1 MPILA
6 LIFGFFAATAA
17 LLAQVF
23 FSLFL
28 TGPAASAPSL
38 IWLISAATLE
48 EGAKLAF
55 LLQLGKRST
64 NAISPIQAILFGL
77 GFIVVEIALVTMT
90 ATASTDFLALGAMA
104 GIHLL
109 GTLIIYASLRLREN
123 YPLSPLFS
131 LIAAVLIHTLYNSS
145 L

>member
-28 TGPAASAPSL
+28 TAPLTNAPSL
-38 IWLISAATLE
+38 ILLVGAATLE

-55 LLQLGKRST
+55 LVQLGKRTTS
-64 NAISPIQAILFGL
+64 AITSLHALFFGL
-77 GFIVVEIALVTMT
+77 GFVAVEVTLVTLT
-90 ATASTDFLALGAMA
+90 ATTLNIPSLGAMA

-109 GTLIIYASLRLREN
+109 GTLIIYGGLRLRES
-123 YPLSPLFS
+123 YRLSPLIG
-131 LIAAVLIHTLYNSS
+131 LITAILMHTLYNSS

>member
-28 TGPAASAPSL
+28 TAPLTNAPSL
-38 IWLISAATLE
+38 ILLVGAATLE

-55 LLQLGKRST
+55 LVQLGKRTTS
-64 NAISPIQAILFGL
+64 AITSLHALFF
-77 GFIVVEIALVTMT
+77 GFIMRKRNCLYVCVLKIKRALRICGENL
-90 ATASTDFLALGAMA
+90 FLGQMKKAKHIGL
-104 GIHLL
+104 
-109 GTLIIYASLRLREN
+109 TL
-123 YPLSPLFS
+123 
-131 LIAAVLIHTLYNSS
+131 
-145 L
+145 

>member
-28 TGPAASAPSL
+28 TAPLTNAPSL
-38 IWLISAATLE
+38 ILLVGAATLE

-55 LLQLGKRST
+55 LLQLGKRSPDT
-64 NAISPIQAILFGL
+64 LSWLHASLFGL
-77 GFIVVEIALVTMT
+77 GFVLAEIALVTLSSSALSEPT
-90 ATASTDFLALGAMA
+90 SLGAMA

-109 GTLIIYASLRLREN
+109 GTLIIYSGLRLQES
-123 YPLSPLFS
+123 YSLSPLVG
-131 LIAAVLIHTLYNSS
+131 LLGAILVHTLYNSS